1 MAMYDEK
8 SKYIGR
14 LLFLLDSLLTLI
26 TLIVAFWIT
35 HYFFEPEHPDL
46 LPYLAVYAILW
57 VPLGYF
63 LLRFGA
69 YTGLR
74 IVSLPTFTWQVAKA
88 LGISVSLL
96 LAILFLLNADFVS
109 RSFLITYTIL
119 ELIVLVGVRGTLHWW
134 YFLRY
139 AQKGEN
145 YHKVIIIGTGERAQK
160 LAKELK
166 ERLEWGIHI
175 VGYLDV
181 DPDITGKMVEG
192 APVLGTVDIISDVL
206 NEQVIDEVIM
216 ALPRSLIENFE
227 GIINVCEEEG
237 VKFSWMADMF
247 DLRVARMRLFEI
259 GDIPIL
265 TFEPVAQN
273 EVKLLV
279 KRIVDLFLVIITLPL
294 LLPIMLIITIAIK
307 LDSPGPAFFVQQRVG
322 LRKRLFPLLKFRSMY
337 VDAEERIKEIE
348 HLNEADGPIFKIK
361 NDPRITR
368 VGRFIRK
375 TSLDELPQ
383 LLNVL
388 RGHMSLVGPRP
399 MSIRDVNLFDK
410 GIQRKRFSVRPG
422 ITCIWQVSGR
432 SDLPFEKWLELD
444 LKYIDNWSLLLDL
457 QILLKTIPAVLRA
470 SGAT

>member
-1 MAMYDEK
+1 MYDEK

-26 TLIVAFWIT
+26 ALIMAFWIS
-35 HYFFEPEHPDL
+35 HYLFAAKHPHL
-46 LPYLAVYAILW
+46 IRYLPVYIILW
-57 VPLGYF
+57 APLGYF
-63 LLRFGA
+63 LLHFGA

-74 IVSLPTFTWQVAKA
+74 IVSLPSFAWQVIKA
-88 LGISVSLL
+88 LSISLGILL
-96 LAILFLLNADFVS
+96 IILFLLDIDFVS
-109 RSFLITYTIL
+109 RSFLITFTII
-119 ELIVLVGVRGTLHWW
+119 EFTVLVGVRLALHWW
-134 YFLRY
+134 YFLRF

-145 YHKVIIIGTGERAQK
+145 YHKVIIIGTGERATR
-160 LAKELK
+160 LAETLR

-181 DPDITGKMVEG
+181 DSDRTGQILKD
-192 APVLGTVDIISDVL
+192 APVLGTVDKISDIL
-206 NEQVIDEVIM
+206 TEQVIDEVIM
-216 ALPRSLIENFE
+216 AVPRSMISDVE
-227 GIINVCEEEG
+227 GIVLSCEEEG

-247 DLRVARMRLFEI
+247 DLRVSRMRLFEI

-265 TFEPVAQN
+265 TFEPVAQS
-273 EVKLLV
+273 EVKLMI
-279 KRIVDLFLVIITLPL
+279 KRIIDLFLVLLALPL
-294 LLPIMLIITIAIK
+294 LAPIMLVIIIAIK

-337 VDAEERIKEIE
+337 VDAEERIKDIE

-361 NDPRITR
+361 NDPRVTR

-383 LLNVL
+383 LLNVV

-444 LKYIDNWSLLLDL
+444 LKYIDNWSLSLDF
-457 QILLKTIPAVLRA
+457 QILLKTIPAVLKG

>member
-35 HYFFEPEHPDL
+35 HYFFEPEHPNL

-74 IVSLPTFTWQVAKA
+74 IVSLPTFAWQVAKA

-96 LAILFLLNADFVS
+96 LAILFLLNSDVVS
-109 RSFLITYTIL
+109 RSFLITYSIL
-119 ELIVLVGVRGTLHWW
+119 ELTVLVGVRGTLHWW
-134 YFLRY
+134 YFLRF

-145 YHKVIIIGTGERAQK
+145 YHKVVIIGTGDRAQK
-160 LAKELK
+160 LNRELK
-166 ERLEWGIHI
+166 ERLEWGIDI
-175 VGYLDV
+175 IGYLDV
-181 DPDITGKMVEG
+181 DPDLTGKIVEG
-192 APVLGTVDIISDVL
+192 TPVLGTVDMISDIL
-206 NEQVIDEVIM
+206 NKHVIDEVIM

-227 GIINVCEEEG
+227 GIINACEEEG

-247 DLRVARMRLFEI
+247 DLRVARMRLYEI
-259 GDIPIL
+259 GDFPIL

-273 EVKLLV
+273 EVKLLI
-279 KRIVDLFLVIITLPL
+279 KRIIDLFLVIIALPV
-294 LLPIMLIITIAIK
+294 LLPIILIIAIAIK
-307 LDSPGPAFFVQQRVG
+307 LDSPGPAFFVQRRVG

-337 VDAEERIKEIE
+337 VDAEERIKEFE
-348 HLNEADGPIFKIK
+348 YLNEADGPIFKIN

-368 VGRFIRK
+368 VGRFIRR

-383 LLNVL
+383 LLNVI

-410 GIQRKRFSVRPG
+410 NIQRKRFSVRPG

-457 QILLKTIPAVLRA
+457 KILLKTIPAVL
-470 SGAT
+470 SGTGAR

>member
-1 MAMYDEK
+1 MYDEK

-26 TLIVAFWIT
+26 ALIIAFWIT

-46 LPYLAVYAILW
+46 IHYLAVYIILW
-57 VPLGYF
+57 APLGYF

-74 IVSLPTFTWQVAKA
+74 IVSLPTFAWQVIKA
-88 LGISVSLL
+88 LGISLGFLL
-96 LAILFLLNADFVS
+96 IILNLLNADFVS
-109 RSFLITYTIL
+109 RSFLVTYAIL
-119 ELIVLVGVRGTLHWW
+119 ELIVLVGVRGALHWW
-134 YFLRY
+134 YFLRF

-145 YHKVIIIGTGERAQK
+145 YHKVIIIGTGDRAIK
-160 LAKELK
+160 LARVLK

-181 DPDITGKMVEG
+181 EPDMTGQMLEG
-192 APVLGTVDIISDVL
+192 APVLGTVDMISDFL
-206 NEQVIDEVIM
+206 NEQVIDEVIL
-216 ALPRSLIENFE
+216 ALPRSLIGNFE
-227 GIINVCEEEG
+227 GIINACEEEG

-247 DLRVARMRLFEI
+247 DLRVARMRLYEI
-259 GDIPIL
+259 ADIPIL
-265 TFEPVAQN
+265 TFEPVAQS
-273 EVKLLV
+273 EVKLMI
-279 KRIVDLFLVIITLPL
+279 KRIIDLFLVLIALPL
-294 LLPIMLIITIAIK
+294 LLPLTLIIALAIK

-361 NDPRITR
+361 DDPRITR
-368 VGRFIRK
+368 VGRLLRK

-422 ITCIWQVSGR
+422 ITCIWQISGR

-444 LKYIDNWSLLLDL
+444 LKYIDNWSLSLDF
-457 QILLKTIPAVLRA
+457 QILLKTIPAVLRG

>member
-35 HYFFEPEHPDL
+35 YYFFEPEHPGL

-74 IVSLPTFTWQVAKA
+74 IVSLPTFAWQVAKA

-119 ELIVLVGVRGTLHWW
+119 ELIVLVGVRGALHWW
-134 YFLRY
+134 YFLRF

-181 DPDITGKMVEG
+181 DSEITGKMVEG
-192 APVLGTVDIISDVL
+192 APVLGTVDMISDIL

-216 ALPRSLIENFE
+216 ALPRSLIDNFE
-227 GIINVCEEEG
+227 GIINACEEEG

-279 KRIVDLFLVIITLPL
+279 KRIVDLFLVIISLPL

-307 LDSPGPAFFVQQRVG
+307 LDSPGPAFFIQQRVG

-337 VDAEERIKEIE
+337 VDAEERIKDIE

-361 NDPRITR
+361 NDPRVTR

-444 LKYIDNWSLLLDL
+444 LKYIDNWSLLLDF
-457 QILLKTIPAVLRA
+457 QILLKTIPAVLRG